1 MKGISLVFDS
11 EGKASIA
18 KPVESEKPT
27 CLGVNCEHI
36 RIKSHQLWCSVA
48 EKPVF
53 ELFSGDGCP
62 NKIWYV
68 SGKIGDICRDVV
80 LSPVSKKRTYC
91 NRTKKAA

>member
-11 EGKASIA
+11 DGEASVA
-18 KPVESEKPT
+18 KPVGSEKTT
-27 CLGVNCEHI
+27 CIGVNCKHVET
-36 RIKSHQLWCSVA
+36 KSGQSWCPVA

-68 SGKIGDICRDVV
+68 SGKAGDICRDVV
-80 LSPVSKKRTYC
+80 LSPVPKKRTYC

>member
-18 KPVESEKPT
+18 KPVGPEKVA

-36 RIKSHQLWCSVA
+36 RMKFDHPWCSVA

-68 SGKIGDICRDVV
+68 YSKKDDLIKSVI
-80 LSPVSKKRTYC
+80 LSPVPKKRTYC
-91 NRTKKAA
+91 NRTKRAA